1 MYENHGL
8 LTYFLGRVGGASP
21 RIFRV
26 TERKFWSMLSLE
38 RAGCLNS
45 QVTPLIVLYIITLSL
60 RKLPE
65 MSSGIGEKG
74 GTIREYWELDGSAS
88 QEVES

>member
-1 MYENHGL
+1 M
-8 LTYFLGRVGGASP
+8 GGASP

-26 TERKFWSMLSLE
+26 TERKFWSMLSLG
-38 RAGCLNS
+38 RVGCLNS
-45 QVTPLIVLYIITLSL
+45 QVMPLIMLDIITSSL
-60 RKLPE
+60 RELPE

-74 GTIREYWELDGSAS
+74 GTIGKYWEHDGSAF